1 MTAIVG
7 ILNRQGIAIAADSAA
22 THSLA
27 KDNKKKISNHA
38 NKIFELSKYHPI
50 GVAICG
56 GLSFMGL
63 LWEDVIKLYRAK
75 LDKKSWP
82 HVVDYVKDFMLFV
95 RQTILPHYTEEQKG
109 HLRLLSEGLKN
120 EVINIAKEKLLEDG
134 KDIGAIT
141 SSDIFPLLC
150 DKLNDFIRIYE
161 KEEMRSGKDFDG
173 YGYDEFID
181 YSRDIVNETI
191 KELCLDDQCPEGFE
205 EVFSHSLYHILV
217 SRNHV
222 YFGTTE
228 LIFWGYGEDDFFPSC
243 HSIKISA
250 AFDGR
255 VRWTDNSDFVVMNS
269 SQAWIV
275 PYAQTDVSNTVVRGV
290 DHLLR
295 EQFTKEAGGVLEKFK
310 IDLANKLHEIGAP
323 EPLKNA
329 IIGLDMKPYEDLF
342 TNDMN
347 KYIQENYIDK
357 MMDTVSFLMKEDLAE
372 MAESLVKMTCLKR
385 HFTTEEETVGGPVD
399 VAVATRGDGFVWIK
413 RKHYFDANINYH
425 YFER

>member
-7 ILNRQGIAIAADSAA
+7 ILNRHGIAFAADSAA

-27 KDNKKKISNHA
+27 EDKKKISNHA

-63 LWEDVIKLYRAK
+63 PWEDVVKLYRVK
-75 LDKKSWP
+75 LDKGSFP
-82 HVVDYVKDFMLFV
+82 HVEDYVKDFMQFV

-109 HLRLLSEGLKN
+109 HLRLLSDGLRN
-120 EVINIAKEKLLEDG
+120 EAINLAKEKLIEGGRDLESI
-134 KDIGAIT
+134 K

-150 DKLNDFIRIYE
+150 DKLSEFIRIYG
-161 KEEMRSGKDFDG
+161 KEEMKCGKDFEG
-173 YGYDEFID
+173 YGYEDFNQYAGEVV
-181 YSRDIVNETI
+181 RETI
-191 KELCLDDQCPEGFE
+191 KDLCSDDQCPDGFE
-205 EVFSHSLYHILV
+205 EIFSQALYHILV
-217 SRNHV
+217 SKFHV
-222 YFGTTE
+222 YMGTTE

-255 VRWTDNSDFVVMNS
+255 IRWTDNSVFVVMNS
-269 SQAWIV
+269 SPAWIV
-275 PYAQTDVSNTVVRGV
+275 PFAQTDVSNTVVRGV
-290 DHLLR
+290 DQILR
-295 EQFTKEAGGVLEKFK
+295 EQFSKEAGVVLVKFK
-310 IDLANKLHEIGAP
+310 IDLANKLEEIGAP
-323 EPLKNA
+323 GELKDA
-329 IIGLDMKPYEDLF
+329 IIALDMKPYEDLF
-342 TNDMN
+342 TDDMN

-357 MMDTVSFLMKEDLAE
+357 LMETVSFLMKEDLAE

-385 HFTTEEETVGGPVD
+385 HFTTDEETVGGPVD

-413 RKHYFDANINYH
+413 RKHYFDASINHH